1 MRIVLAVAGVAIR
14 GQRNLGDVLGDVA
27 GLAIDAAVR
36 PGQRIAC
43 LRVVIEAPSCPTVR
57 IVAERA
63 IRSEPAFMM
72 PVAVAGGASQR
83 RTFEQQ
89 RPMTF
94 FAGYDGVTTD
104 QGKSSDVVIERR
116 HLAPVGFSVA
126 LLAAGAE
133 LPFVAVVFAVAG
145 YAGRR
150 QLVAIKIAG
159 VAGVALDCRV
169 RRPERKLRH
178 LVVVEA
184 DRAPLVLVVAALA
197 LAAVPSGVD
206 ILNLVAIDARSAD
219 PLVVFAAMARRAGDG
234 AVRGLEREFGRVVVE
249 RLRRPPGC
257 LAMAIVA
264 PLAEAPFVAIV
275 RLMTVEAAP
284 GRVAVFCRLR
294 VTAVTLRGLVRVS
307 ELEIRKRVIERL
319 AIELDDVGIPPLV
332 VGVTARA
339 VLPRRIRLTPVKSPG
354 QLTVRG
360 DFLVACEAE
369 PGLRPSRERL
379 VAVGAV
385 LLELFMPADERPRYD
400 QLFEHVLRT
409 HCPRHCAC
417 QNDRDRERTYET
429 TPQWRASIQKK
440 CAAKT

>member
-1 MRIVLAVAGVAIR
+1 LSSADLVERARGVAAFACASERTAVRIVLTVAGVAIR

-63 IRSEPAFMM
+63 IRSEPAFMV
-72 PVAVAGGASQR
+72 PVAVAGGANQR
-83 RTFEQQ
+83 CALEQQ
-89 RPMTF
+89 RAMTF
-94 FAGYDGVTTD
+94 LAGYDGVTSD
-104 QGKSSDVVIERR
+104 QRKSSDVVVERR
-116 HLAPVGFSVA
+116 YLAPVGFSVA

-133 LPFVAVVFAVAG
+133 LPFVPVIFPVAG

-150 QLVAIKIAG
+150 QLVAIEIAG
-159 VAGVALDCRV
+159 VAGIALDSRV
-169 RRPERKLRH
+169 RRPERKLRR

-184 DRAPLVLVVAALA
+184 NRAPLVLVVAALA
-197 LAAVPSGVD
+197 LAAVPSRVD

-219 PLVVFAAMARRAGDG
+219 PLVAFAAMARRAGDG
-234 AVRGLEREFGRVVVE
+234 AVRGLESEFGRVVVE
-249 RLRRPPGC
+249 RLRRPPGG
-257 LAMAIVA
+257 LAVAIVA
-264 PLAEAPFVAIV
+264 PLAEAPLVPIV

-284 GRVAVFCRLR
+284 GCVAVSCRLR
-294 VTAVTLRGLVRVS
+294 MAAAALRRLVRVP

-319 AIELDDVGIPPLV
+319 AIELHDVGISPLV
-332 VGVTARA
+332 VGVTVGA
-339 VLPRRIRLTPVKSPG
+339 VLPRCIRLTPVKSPG
-354 QLTVRG
+354 HLTVRR

-385 LLELFMPADERPRYD
+385 LLEFFMPADERPRYD

-409 HCPRHCAC
+409 H
-417 QNDRDRERTYET
+417 
-429 TPQWRASIQKK
+429 
-440 CAAKT
+440 